1 MPGGTNIR
9 DEPDTVVGTS
19 LSIQANRTELGDMFE
34 QEINETI
41 QRITRDVLQDRTLV
55 PLAEILEDER
65 IPDRF
70 KAFFETEARW
80 WIYTESVARTR
91 DRRFD
96 FSHPELESLLNYMEQ
111 IQVRHARFE
120 RDDFLAVLDS
130 AVKLT
135 YNYLCRP
142 QTTLKWYVFRGEP
155 TKPLGETLLRMDAF
169 LDYPYFRTVF
179 REWVDRKKE
188 ERATFDTISAKEF
201 ERIVRRID
209 DQILL
214 SCTIDDLLGL
224 MDPLFEFVGKGEA
237 RSVPVEAM
245 IVFFDD
251 KNIHKLVEFLE
262 RERSTRTHIT
272 QDSFVLL
279 MEELLNN
286 SEEEPDAD
294 FSAVYQ
300 DDALDQVVREHL
312 ESGSMDDDEAR
323 QVAENAAE
331 APSGGIVLGAAED
344 DAEEFMR
351 EDHHPEGEA
360 ASTLP
365 EEEPERE
372 ESLAEAAPAPE
383 STDEADV
390 FGRDVSEGSMTDFL
404 QESYLAH
411 SEEESEESLFD
422 TSPYAADSGQQAER
436 AVTDMDIAESD
447 RNQVDEYTTVP
458 ESGYHPEEDHEPL
471 FDFEEDDDQ
480 EHGHEESD
488 AIGPDYAGE
497 PVDEMSGEE
506 EEWQADDPDD
516 DVFAGV
522 AADDEPE
529 EFPEHEEDEREEQ
542 ISELEEE
549 EDDEDDDSDV
559 ALYSEEPDAEVYDDS
574 DEEVSVE
581 EDDDGGPVGDHLNQV
596 ETHIDAMLERKVLK
610 KIFNRNRDEYEAA
623 LARLNEA
630 TTWREASRILDE
642 LFIRYDVD
650 PYSRIAI
657 RFTDSVY
664 GRYLAS
670 VSGD

>member
-1 MPGGTNIR
+1 MKVWDDPIPGGI
-9 DEPDTVVGTS
+9 DTS

-224 MDPLFEFVGKGEA
+224 MNPLFEFVGKGDA

-262 RERSTRTHIT
+262 HERSGRTHIT

-294 FSAVYQ
+294 FSTVYQ

-331 APSGGIVLGAAED
+331 APSGGIVLGAGD
-344 DAEEFMR
+344 DAEENFMQ
-351 EDHHPEGEA
+351 DPGYPENE
-360 ASTLP
+360 
-365 EEEPERE
+365 
-372 ESLAEAAPAPE
+372 PAPPVRDE
-383 STDEADV
+383 EQSFGSAETAPEPTDEVDV
-390 FGRDVSEGSMTDFL
+390 FGQDFAEGSMTDLL

-411 SEEESEESLFD
+411 SEEESKESLFGESAYSAGSSQP
-422 TSPYAADSGQQAER
+422 TER
-436 AVTDMDIAESD
+436 SVSDMDIAESD
-447 RNQVDEYTTVP
+447 RNQVDEYTTVS
-458 ESGYHPEEDHEPL
+458 ESEYDPNEDHEPL
-471 FDFEEDDDQ
+471 FDFQNEQTEAGEEDD
-480 EHGHEESD
+480 EM
-488 AIGPDYAGE
+488 GPDYMG
-497 PVDEMSGEE
+497 GTL
-506 EEWQADDPDD
+506 D
-516 DVFAGV
+516 DVS
-522 AADDEPE
+522 DEPE
-529 EFPEHEEDEREEQ
+529 ELDVYIADEDEVADIEAGEMLREEF
-542 ISELEEE
+542 LGDDADEEVMVE
-549 EDDEDDDSDV
+549 EMEDDEDEDEEVDDQYPDD
-559 ALYSEEPDAEVYDDS
+559 LDEEPDTDDG
-574 DEEVSVE
+574 EE
-581 EDDDGGPVGDHLNQV
+581 EDFPEEQEYQHDTPVNDRLNQV
-596 ETHIDAMLERKVLK
+596 EAHIDAMLERKVLK
-610 KIFNRNRDEYEAA
+610 KIFNRNRDEYETA